1 MWMRDRI
8 GFVSQAVAWFVII
21 GISAVLIVAVLIPRL
36 AGATPY
42 SVMTGSMRPGM
53 PPGTLVV
60 VKPKPI
66 NEIQIGDV
74 VTYQLRSGEPTVVTH
89 RVVALGIRADGAP
102 LLQTQGDANNVPDA
116 VPVREI
122 QIKGAE
128 WYSVPYLGYVNR
140 ALTGSQR
147 QVAVY
152 VTAGA
157 LLLYAGW
164 MFTSTMVDRRR
175 KARENSTSG

>member
-1 MWMRDRI
+1 MRRRI
-8 GFVSQAVAWFVII
+8 GFVGQAVAWFVIL
-21 GISAVLIVAVLIPRL
+21 GISAVLLVAVLIPRL

-66 NEIQIGDV
+66 NQIQIGDV

-89 RVVALGIRADGAP
+89 RVVSIGVRADGAP

-116 VPVREI
+116 VMVREI

-128 WYSVPYLGYVNR
+128 WYSVPYLGYVNK
-140 ALTGSQR
+140 ALSGNQR
-147 QVAVY
+147 QIAVY
-152 VTAGA
+152 VVAGS

-164 MFTSTMVDRRR
+164 MFASATVDRRR
-175 KARENSTSG
+175 RRSEISTSG